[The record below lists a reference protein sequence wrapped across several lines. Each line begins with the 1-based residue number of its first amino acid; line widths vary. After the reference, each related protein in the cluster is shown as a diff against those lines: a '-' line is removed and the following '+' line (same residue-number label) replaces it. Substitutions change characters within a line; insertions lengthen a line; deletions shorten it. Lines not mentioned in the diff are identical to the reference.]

1 MVDKASSI
9 PPKPNTLCTDVD
21 YKGVVYGTQLAIHFM
36 RQNEP
41 AGGSVVTTASIVGVH
56 PFASLPEY
64 CGAKA
69 AVCSSLLCFEKA
81 RLVGTYLTTEHCLR
95 PCNRSHPEVEG
106 EHHDQCYLSGC
117 AADSSNPTDYAR

>member
-1 MVDKASSI
+1 MTDSTSSI

-41 AGGSVVTTASIVGVH
+41 AGGSIVTTASIVGVH

-69 AVCSSLLCFEKA
+69 AVRYLPLCS
-81 RLVGTYLTTEHCLR
+81 
-95 PCNRSHPEVEG
+95 
-106 EHHDQCYLSGC
+106 
-117 AADSSNPTDYAR
+117 